1 MTREEILQ
9 FLKEYKSTLL
19 EFDNHTYNDF
29 GSARTYLVQNR
40 PRLQTILIKCQV
52 LKRMS
57 IAPPPLVGGYVMQNV
72 NPLDIMF
79 DPPYGLD
86 VIGVVVDVIDEA
98 IGVVNSD
105 DSFKIGK
112 SMSDG
117 AGDYDIWRLIHP
129 YIAELAKP
137 RMKNNF
143 YADAVETAFK
153 AVNTRVK
160 DIVEA
165 QTGEELDGANLMR
178 KAFSPNNPIINIGA
192 GSSHSGDDTQKG
204 YMDIFAGAM
213 TGIRN
218 PKAHGI
224 ETISKEDAYRKLIL
238 ASMLLYKIDERVIT
252 E

>member
-19 EFDNHTYNDF
+19 EFNGHTYNDY

-40 PRLQTILIKCQV
+40 PRLQRILIECHV

-57 IAPPPLVGGYVMQNV
+57 IAPPPLTGGYVMNNV
-72 NPLDIMF
+72 NPLDVMF

-86 VIGVVVDVIDEA
+86 IIRVVADVIDEA

-105 DSFKIGK
+105 DAFKIEK
-112 SMSDG
+112 TKSDG
-117 AGDYDIWRLIHP
+117 TDDYDIWRLMHP
-129 YIAELAKP
+129 SITELAKP
-137 RMKNNF
+137 RMKNFF
-143 YADAVETAFK
+143 YADAVEAAFK
-153 AVNTRVK
+153 VVNMRVK
-160 DIVEA
+160 DLVEA

-192 GSSHSGDDTQKG
+192 GSSHSGNDIQKG

-218 PKAHGI
+218 PKAHGN

>member
-1 MTREEILQ
+1 MNREEIIH
-9 FLKEYKSTLL
+9 FLKEYKRTLL
-19 EFDNHTYNDF
+19 EFDNHACRDYD
-29 GSARTYLVQNR
+29 SARTYLVQNR
-40 PRLQTILIKCQV
+40 PSLQKILIECHV

-57 IAPPPLVGGYVMQNV
+57 IAPPPVVGGYVMQNV

-79 DPPYGLD
+79 EPPYGLD
-86 VIGVVVDVIDEA
+86 IIRIVADVIDEA

-105 DSFKIGK
+105 DTFRIEKIK
-112 SMSDG
+112 PSETD
-117 AGDYDIWRLIHP
+117 DYDIWRLIHP
-129 YIAELAKP
+129 SISELAKP
-137 RMKNNF
+137 RMMNNF
-143 YADAVETAFK
+143 YADAVESAFK
-153 AVNTRVK
+153 HVNTRVK

-165 QTGEELDGANLMR
+165 QTGEELDGASLMR

-192 GSSHSGDDTQKG
+192 GSSHSGGDIQKG

-218 PKAHGI
+218 PKAHGN

-238 ASMLLYKIDERVIT
+238 ASMLMYKIDERVIT